1 MSNEQ
6 QMYRQHKRMRVGTFL
21 TLAVSRDR
29 RSRRAATARPPQP
42 SPQLQL
48 QFSNPSALNQ
58 IGVLREPRTATGNKS
73 ILYCQIT

>member
-6 QMYRQHKRMRVGTFL
+6 QMYRQHKRMRVGTLL

-29 RSRRAATARPPQP
+29 RARRATTARPPQP

-48 QFSNPSALNQ
+48 QFSARSLALNQ
-58 IGVLREPRTATGNKS
+58 IGALSSCNKYTVKNTGTN
-73 ILYCQIT
+73 

>member
-29 RSRRAATARPPQP
+29 RARRAATARPPQP

-48 QFSNPSALNQ
+48 QFPARSLRCFLGKSKK
-58 IGVLREPRTATGNKS
+58 VLCYHKVTLA
-73 ILYCQIT
+73 